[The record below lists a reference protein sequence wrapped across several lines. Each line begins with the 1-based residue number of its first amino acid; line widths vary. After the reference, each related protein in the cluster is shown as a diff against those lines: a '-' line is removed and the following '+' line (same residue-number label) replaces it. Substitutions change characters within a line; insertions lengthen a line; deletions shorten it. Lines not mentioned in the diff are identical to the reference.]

1 MAQTQIPEDSILNKF
16 LLKGKNIVITGGSRG
31 LGFNF
36 AYTLAQVGANI
47 AVIDLN
53 EGPSE
58 NMAKLVPFGGKYEYY
73 RANVVDYQLLKDTV
87 DRIHKDFGSIDG
99 WQAWPPAHGVGII
112 RDKPFLEHTEKDFT
126 DTMDVNVFDEPPY
139 PDISISQ
146 ELTNPTQV
154 NGVFYTVQHCTAK
167 MVEQKTGGS
176 VVCIS
181 STAGHKSLAPQEIAA
196 YTASKYAVRGIAK
209 HVAHELAKYGIRVNS
224 ISPGTVQTDMLE
236 SVMQQNPSR
245 RKLFLDSCAMHRLA
259 TPDELSGMVLYLMS
273 GASSYTT
280 GQDFLV
286 DGGMV

>member
-1 MAQTQIPEDSILNKF
+1 MSQAGQFPEASILNKF

-47 AVIDLN
+47 AVIDLS
-53 EGPSE
+53 EHPSE
-58 NMAKLVPFGGKYEYY
+58 DMAKLEPFGGKYRYY
-73 RANVVDYQLLKDTV
+73 QADVVDYQLLKNTV
-87 DRIHKDFGSIDG
+87 DRIHADFGSIDG
-99 WQAWPPAHGVGII
+99 WQGPPLSLLCSALLLCIPAAGII
-112 RDKPFLEHTEKDFT
+112 RDKPFLEHTEKDFR
-126 DTMDVNVFDEPPY
+126 DTMDVNV
-139 PDISISQ
+139 
-146 ELTNPTQV
+146 
-154 NGVFYTVQHCTAK
+154 NGVFFTVQHCTAK
-167 MVEQKTGGS
+167 MAQQGTGGT
-176 VVCIS
+176 VVCIA

-236 SVMQQNPSR
+236 SVMRQNPSR
-245 RKLFLDSCAMHRLA
+245 RKLFLESNALGRLA
-259 TPDELSGMVLYLMS
+259 APDELSGMVLYLMS
-273 GASSYTT
+273 EASSYTT

>member
-1 MAQTQIPEDSILNKF
+1 MPPTQTTIPEDSILNKF

-36 AYTLAQVGANI
+36 ALALAQVGANI
-47 AVIDLN
+47 AVIDIN
-53 EGPSE
+53 DGPSE
-58 NMAKLVPFGGKYEYY
+58 NMAKLTPLGGKYEYY
-73 RANVVDYQLLKDTV
+73 QANVVDYQRLKDTI

-99 WQAWPPAHGVGII
+99 CIPAAGII
-112 RDKPFLEHTEKDFT
+112 RDRPFLEHTEKDFR
-126 DTMDVNVFDEPPY
+126 DTMDVN
-139 PDISISQ
+139 
-146 ELTNPTQV
+146 V

-176 VVCIS
+176 VVCIA

-209 HVAHELAKYGIRVNS
+209 HVAHEMAKHGIRVNS

-236 SVMQQNPSR
+236 SVMRQNPSR

-259 TPDELSGMVLYLMS
+259 MPDELAGMMLYLMS
-273 GASSYTT
+273 DAASYTT